1 MKTNLMKLLVILAAM
16 TFFGAGAAMAKDR
29 YGDRKHRPPDKTA
42 VHTKVDRHHT
52 YGNGRHYTIKITPPP
67 GIMVIITVPGIT
79 RNTTLPNI
87 TTNITRRDII
97 PIVTTMVPEDIRHI
111 TVFPSDWRCVIPMWP
126 FQSVSTVVKH
136 YEDPPIEYDV

>member
-52 YGNGRHYTIKITPPP
+52 YGNGRHYKNHASPRHYGHHYGPRHYKKYYASKYYYKHHKKRYYP
-67 GIMVIITVPGIT
+67 HRHYHGAGGYSAYNSFSVGLAVCD
-79 RNTTLPNI
+79 PNVAFSI
-87 TTNITRRDII
+87 GVNGR
-97 PIVTTMVPEDIRHI
+97 
-111 TVFPSDWRCVIPMWP
+111 
-126 FQSVSTVVKH
+126 
-136 YEDPPIEYDV
+136 